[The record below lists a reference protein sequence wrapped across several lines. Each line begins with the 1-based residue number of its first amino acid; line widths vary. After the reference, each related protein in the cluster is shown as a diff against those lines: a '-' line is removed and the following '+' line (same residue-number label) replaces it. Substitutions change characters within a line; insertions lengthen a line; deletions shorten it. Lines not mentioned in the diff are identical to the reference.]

1 MNKSLQSRLM
11 FGGVGIVLA
20 VLLIFGAFSVIMV
33 SQAMKDEAREQ
44 SEQSAKA
51 LASMVDMALR
61 EEIKIAAE
69 LSVKESLVAAAAKV
83 SSGQAITP
91 EEVGKIRTELV
102 AVHKKLGKDYL
113 SLFVTDA
120 QGVCFADHD
129 GRIIGIK
136 TGDRD
141 YFAAAKAGN
150 VNVGNVVISRAS
162 GKPYMPV
169 AAPLN
174 APSGEFVGAL
184 LVSLDAGFLTSKVTS
199 LKIGKTGAAFMI
211 NKQGMVIAHPQQ
223 ELVLK
228 ININDQEG
236 MKSLASGMTGQK
248 TGSEFYT
255 YKGVDKIAGYAPVEL
270 NGWSIAV
277 TQATDEVLASAHL
290 IRNWLIAAAV
300 IILAVTV
307 LSIVFFSR
315 SITRPLNRVIA
326 GMTEGATQVASAS
339 RQIANASQ
347 GLAAGASEQA
357 ATVEETSSAT
367 EELAAM
373 TRQNAANAN
382 EAKAMMTEAKGVVES
397 VNVQM
402 QQMVGA
408 IAEIT
413 HSSEETSKIIKTID
427 EIAFQT
433 NLLALNA
440 AVEAARA
447 GEAGAGFAVVAEE
460 VRNLAMRSAEAAKH
474 TNSLIENTVK
484 AVRHGSDLTGSTQ
497 EAFKKNV
504 EIAMKI
510 GALVDEIEAA
520 SGEQSR
526 GIEQINTAV
535 NEMNKVV
542 QNNASSAEESASAAE
557 EMNAQAE
564 SMKGFVEDLASV
576 VGGAARNGNG
586 KGSDV
591 PLQLAQ
597 ETVQPQKSS
606 MPFLAMDKRGKK
618 PVKAKGRVVNPEQI
632 IPMEKDDFI

>member
-1 MNKSLQSRLM
+1 MNKSLQSKLM
-11 FGGVGIVLA
+11 FGGVGIILA
-20 VLLIFGAFSVIMV
+20 VLLIFGIFSVIMV
-33 SQAMKDEAREQ
+33 SNAMKEQAREQ

-61 EEIKIAAE
+61 EEMKVAAE
-69 LSVKESLVAAAAKV
+69 LSVKESLTAAAAKV
-83 SSGQAITP
+83 SSGQAIDP
-91 EEVGKIRTELV
+91 AEVEKIRQELA
-102 AVHKKLGKDYL
+102 AVHKKIGKDYL
-113 SLFVTDA
+113 SLFLTDA

-141 YFAAAKAGN
+141 YFKEAKAGN

-162 GKPYMPV
+162 GKPYLPI
-169 AAPLN
+169 AAPLHS
-174 APSGEFVGAL
+174 PTGEFVGAL
-184 LVSLDAGFLTSKVTS
+184 LVSLNTDFLSSKITS
-199 LKIGKTGAAFMI
+199 LKLGKTGAAFML

-228 ININDQEG
+228 INILEQPG
-236 MKSLASGMTGQK
+236 MKALASGMIGQK
-248 TGSEFYT
+248 SGSEFYT
-255 YKGVDKIAGYAPVEL
+255 FKGVDKMAGYAPVEL
-270 NGWSIAV
+270 TGWSIAV
-277 TQATDEVLASAHL
+277 TQSEDELLASAHT
-290 IRNWLIAAAV
+290 IRNWLIIAG
-300 IILAVTV
+300 IIVLAITIA
-307 LSIVFFSR
+307 LIIFFSR
-315 SITRPLNRVIA
+315 SITLPLNRVIA
-326 GMTEGATQVASAS
+326 GLTEGASQVASAS
-339 RQIANASQ
+339 RQIATASQ
-347 GLAAGASEQA
+347 GLAEGASEQA

-373 TRQNAANAN
+373 TKQNAANAN
-382 EAKAMMTEAKGVVES
+382 EAKAMMSEARGIVES

-408 IAEIT
+408 ISEIT
-413 HSSEETSKIIKTID
+413 NTSEETSKIIKTID

-447 GEAGAGFAVVAEE
+447 GEAGAGFAVVANE
-460 VRNLAMRSAEAAKH
+460 VRSLALRAAEAAKH

-510 GALVDEIEAA
+510 GSLIDEIEAA
-520 SGEQSR
+520 SGEQAR

-542 QNNASSAEESASAAE
+542 QNNASNAEESASAAE

-564 SMKGFVEDLASV
+564 SMKGFVEDLACV
-576 VGGAARNGNG
+576 VGGAVRNSTG
-586 KGSDV
+586 V
-591 PLQLAQ
+591 PVQLARSTAGAQ
-597 ETVQPQKSS
+597 RSSQP
-606 MPFLAMDKRGKK
+606 LLGLDKWGKK
-618 PVKAKGRVVNPEQI
+618 PEKGRVVSPEQI